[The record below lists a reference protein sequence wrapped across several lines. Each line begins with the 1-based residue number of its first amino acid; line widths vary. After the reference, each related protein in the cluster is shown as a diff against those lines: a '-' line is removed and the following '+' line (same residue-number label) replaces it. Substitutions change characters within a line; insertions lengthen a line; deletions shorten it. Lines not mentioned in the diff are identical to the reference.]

1 MLAEDLLVAVI
12 NARRDGLRSEYYHG
26 PEIKNYLRSLR
37 IAFAPT
43 MRQLADIDL
52 LLTDAFMTFGSNLL
66 SGRTDPKALDSD
78 WMLSPRSRD
87 MAAALQQALSQN
99 NIQKALADLAPSY
112 PVYQRT
118 RAALA
123 HYRSL
128 EAAGGWPMIDN
139 GPKLEPGM
147 RSPRVQTLRTYLK
160 ITGDLK
166 DSAVG
171 ADEYLYDETIIE
183 AVNRFQDRHGL
194 RPDSVLGPRTLAAM
208 NVPVSSRIEQLEFN
222 LERWRWLP
230 EDLGQRYVLVNIP
243 DFKMSVIE
251 NGNTVMDSKVVVGM
265 SKRPTPILTA
275 DMEYV
280 VFSPYWHVPRTIAV
294 EDKLPVLRK
303 NPYSLRK
310 QGIRVFSGGRE
321 VDPGS
326 VNWNAV
332 NKSNFPYTLR
342 QDPGPSNALGSIKFI
357 FPNRHS
363 VYLHDTS
370 SPHLFERM
378 QRTYSSGCVRI
389 ETPYAL
395 AEYLLR
401 NDPGWTPDAIKKA
414 AGTGRER
421 RVDLPSSIT
430 IHMLYWTAWG
440 EEDGSV
446 QFRNDIYDR
455 DPALASAL
463 FAI

>member
-1 MLAEDLLVAVI
+1 
-12 NARRDGLRSEYYHG
+12 
-26 PEIKNYLRSLR
+26 
-37 IAFAPT
+37 
-43 MRQLADIDL
+43 
-52 LLTDAFMTFGSNLL
+52 
-66 SGRTDPKALDSD
+66 
-78 WMLSPRSRD
+78 
-87 MAAALQQALSQN
+87 
-99 NIQKALADLAPSY
+99 
-112 PVYQRT
+112 
-118 RAALA
+118 
-123 HYRSL
+123 
-128 EAAGGWPMIDN
+128 
-139 GPKLEPGM
+139 
-147 RSPRVQTLRTYLK
+147 
-160 ITGDLK
+160 
-166 DSAVG
+166 
-171 ADEYLYDETIIE
+171 
-183 AVNRFQDRHGL
+183 
-194 RPDSVLGPRTLAAM
+194 
-208 NVPVSSRIEQLEFN
+208 
-222 LERWRWLP
+222 
-230 EDLGQRYVLVNIP
+230 
-243 DFKMSVIE
+243 
-251 NGNTVMDSKVVVGM
+251 
-265 SKRPTPILTA
+265 
-275 DMEYV
+275 
-280 VFSPYWHVPRTIAV
+280 
-294 EDKLPVLRK
+294 LRK